1 MPEYMTAMLQVT
13 SMSTGDTPAQFT
25 KFLNKHAKAGW
36 GFRYAIKVNNVT
48 YLMIFEK
55 VVM

>member
-1 MPEYMTAMLQVT
+1 MPEYMTAMLSVS
-13 SMSTGDTPAQFT
+13 SMTTGDTAEQFS

>member
-1 MPEYMTAMLQVT
+1 MTAMLQVT